1 MDDTGSTHFINN
13 VGGVIPTAARLG
25 DGSIAPKRKI
35 LEALHKYYN
44 FESVADFGCGKA
56 GWLTVAKSMGVTKVH
71 GYDIPEIDIS
81 QREIGENEFTPIDLS
96 KRHSFNQ
103 EFDLAISTEVAEHIP
118 LSGVKNFIGNLV
130 EAAPVV
136 LFSAALP
143 YQGGMGHVNENWIEY
158 WHCFFQER
166 DYHCFDCF
174 RDKLWH
180 DPSIPYYYRQNL
192 LLYVNRGKLNHF
204 IGQGMIESNN
214 PKSLIHPDMYIK
226 LVHRNPARVLDPR
239 HSLQN
244 DVNGYY
250 ANVLASGAQNSNQH
264 YGSNSYKLVSKR
276 NKISIF
282 SLVRK
287 LWGH

>member
-1 MDDTGSTHFINN
+1 MNDTGSTHFLDK
-13 VGGVIPTAARLG
+13 VHGVVPAAARLG
-25 DGSIAPKRKI
+25 DGSIAHKRKI
-35 LEALHKYYN
+35 LEVLRKHYD
-44 FESVADFGCGKA
+44 FQSVADLGCGRA
-56 GWLTVAKSMGVTKVH
+56 GWLRVAKSMGIQKVH

-81 QREIGENEFTPIDLS
+81 QREIKENEFTPVDLS
-96 KRHSFNQ
+96 EKYSFNQ
-103 EFDLAISTEVAEHIP
+103 AFDLAISTEVAEHIP
-118 LSGVKNFIGNLV
+118 VNGTENFIGNLV
-130 EAAPVV
+130 EAAPVI

-143 YQGGMGHVNENWIEY
+143 YQGGLGHVNENWVEY
-158 WHCFFQER
+158 WHGFFQER
-166 DYHCFDCF
+166 DYHCIDFL

-192 LLYVNRGKLNHF
+192 LLYVNRDKLNHF
-204 IGQGMIESNN
+204 VGQGMIESNN

-250 ANVLASGAQNSNQH
+250 ANVLASGAENSNQH
-264 YGSNSYKLVSKR
+264 YGSGSYKPASKR

-287 LWGH
+287 LWSR